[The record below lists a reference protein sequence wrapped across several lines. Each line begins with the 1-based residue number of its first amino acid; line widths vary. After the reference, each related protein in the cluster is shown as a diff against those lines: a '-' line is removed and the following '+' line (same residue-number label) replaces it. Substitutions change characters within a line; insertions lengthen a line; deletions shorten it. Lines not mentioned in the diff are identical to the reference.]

1 MGVVPLVFQIL
12 SGPLVGATLDIGLV
26 SYDRRPGTQSSRQ
39 KWANQVQ
46 IYL

>member
-26 SYDRRPGTQSSRQ
+26 SYDRRLWTQRGRQ
-39 KWANQVQ
+39 KWAKQLQ